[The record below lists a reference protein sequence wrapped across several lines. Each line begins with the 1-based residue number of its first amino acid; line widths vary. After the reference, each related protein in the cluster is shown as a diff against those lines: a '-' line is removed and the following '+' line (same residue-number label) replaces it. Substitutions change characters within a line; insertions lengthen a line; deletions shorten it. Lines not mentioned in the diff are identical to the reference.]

1 MRHALGWADLTAKT
15 VGIFG
20 AGIEGRAAI
29 ERLDGLAREIVV
41 VDDAPSPSGDP
52 TVMATDK
59 GGLDALER
67 CDVVIKSPG
76 ISAYRPEIAA
86 LEARGI
92 PVGGQDGRIAG
103 GARGIIYDD
112 DLARQAVES
121 LDGRTAF
128 DPSPEDCLLYTSPS
142 PRD

>member
-1 MRHALGWADLTAKT
+1 MRHALGWADLTGKT

-52 TVMATDK
+52 TVWATDK

-67 CDVVIKSPG
+67 CDVVIKSLGSLPIDLRSPHSRLEG
-76 ISAYRPEIAA
+76 SRSLAASA
-86 LEARGI
+86 
-92 PVGGQDGRIAG
+92 
-103 GARGIIYDD
+103 
-112 DLARQAVES
+112 
-121 LDGRTAF
+121 
-128 DPSPEDCLLYTSPS
+128 
-142 PRD
+142 